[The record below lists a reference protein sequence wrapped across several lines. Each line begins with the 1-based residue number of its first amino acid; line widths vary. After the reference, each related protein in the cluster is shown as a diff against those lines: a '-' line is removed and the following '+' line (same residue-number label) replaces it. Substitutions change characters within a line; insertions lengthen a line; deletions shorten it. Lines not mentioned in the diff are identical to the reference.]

1 MRYKETSFGILHG
14 LRHVMVTLIVS
25 CTIAAFGQEKEQWEK
40 ETGEGEIVDVEIE
53 IVKDRKIVLP
63 RAVRNFE
70 KIPPR
75 PFEPIKPAI
84 TYEFKNFQ
92 FTTPP
97 YRPSVRPLKLKQEE
111 LSKIYGNYISGGLG
125 NYGSIFL
132 EGSMTTKRD
141 KNKFLGAHLYTRS
154 FASGPVDGKNSA
166 SSTTNF
172 QVFGKS
178 TGKVVTVT
186 GDATYDVKS
195 GYYYGYVPDGT
206 GTEINRDRLRQVY
219 TTYGANIGLENT
231 KVSDFNYKLRA
242 GYNYLQDFYHAREGE
257 ASFSFN
263 SAYKVSEKTK
273 FILDAD
279 YFLINRKDSLISQ
292 DRHLFRVKPAYQF
305 NPIDKLVLTAGA
317 NVAFSTD
324 QYPGSKDFHLYPH
337 LKAQYELSPSFEAY
351 GIVTGDMDKVDLHSL
366 SAENMWLASA
376 FAFPNLSDHR
386 NFYTN
391 TNRSLEFKGGV
402 NGKLGRKVAV
412 GAGIS
417 VAELKNY
424 YFYGLF
430 TANVNPAHQALPAY
444 MTSFFPA
451 YDGNTKRIN
460 PFAEISYAEAE
471 IFKLSIRGD
480 YFSYSTQD
488 LAGPSQRPTYRV
500 SATSVYNM
508 FDKISLE
515 AGFIAQGGMKFYTT
529 PQTISL
535 DPAFDLN
542 LKTRYFISKQF
553 SAFVTLNNILGNNYP
568 LYLGYPARGFQVL
581 AGVSWSF

>member
-1 MRYKETSFGILHG
+1 MWKW
-14 LRHVMVTLIVS
+14 LRQVMAIIFVASSV
-25 CTIAAFGQEKEQWEK
+25 AALGQEKEQWEK
-40 ETGEGEIVDVEIE
+40 ETGEGEIADVEIE

-63 RAVRNFE
+63 KAVRNFE

-84 TYEFKNFQ
+84 TYELKNFQ

-111 LSKIYGNYISGGLG
+111 LSKIYGNYVSGGLG
-125 NYGSIFL
+125 NYGSFYL

-166 SSTTNF
+166 SSATNF

-178 TGKVVTVT
+178 TGKAVTLT
-186 GDATYDVKS
+186 GDANYDVRS
-195 GYYYGYVPDGT
+195 GYFYGYVPDGS
-206 GTEINRDRLRQVY
+206 GLEVNRDRIRQVY
-219 TTYGANIGLENT
+219 TTYGLNIGLENT
-231 KVSDFNYKLRA
+231 KVSDFNYKLKA
-242 GYNYLQDFYHAREGE
+242 GYSYLQDFYHAREGE
-257 ASFSFN
+257 ASIEFS
-263 SAYKVSEKTK
+263 SAYKISDKTK

-305 NPIDKLVLTAGA
+305 NPIDKLLLTAGA
-317 NVAFSTD
+317 NVAYSSD
-324 QYPGSKDFHLYPH
+324 QYPGSKDFHFYPH

-366 SAENMWLASA
+366 SSENMWLTSNHI
-376 FAFPNLSDHR
+376 FSNVNDNR

-391 TNRSLEFKGGV
+391 TNRAVEFRGGI
-402 NGKLGRKVAV
+402 NGKLGKKVAV

-424 YFYGLF
+424 YFYGVF
-430 TANVNPAHQALPAY
+430 TGNNNPAHQVIPAY
-444 MTSFFPA
+444 ITAFFPA
-451 YDGNTKRIN
+451 YDGSTKRVN

-471 IFKLSIRGD
+471 TFKLSLRGD
-480 YFSYSTQD
+480 YFNYSTQD
-488 LAGPSQRPTYRV
+488 LPGPSLRPTYRV

-529 PQTISL
+529 PNSASL

-542 LKTRYFISKQF
+542 IKTRYFISKQV
-553 SAFVTLNNILGNNYP
+553 SAFVMLNNILGNNYP
-568 LYLGYPARGFQVL
+568 LYLNYPARGFQVL